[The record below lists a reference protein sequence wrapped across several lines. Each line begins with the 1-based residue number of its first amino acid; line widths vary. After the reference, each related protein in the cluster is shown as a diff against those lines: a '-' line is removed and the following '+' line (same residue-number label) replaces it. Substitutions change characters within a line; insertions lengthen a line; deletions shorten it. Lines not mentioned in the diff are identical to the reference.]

1 MQRAPLMLADEPVAN
16 LDPDNAAAIL
26 GLLRDLA
33 RRENIAVLVALHQ
46 PELAERFADRRLIL
60 ADGMLREA

>member
-26 GLLRDLA
+26 GLLRELA
-33 RRENIAVLVALHQ
+33 RRGNIAVLVSLHQ
-46 PELAERFADRRLIL
+46 PGLAKRFADQRLTPV
-60 ADGMLREA
+60 DGTLQEA